1 MSSFGE
7 AASIQSFQEPSK
19 ARAGDSRGK
28 FTQAKTSLHGKKNLF
43 NRARK

>member
-19 ARAGDSRGK
+19 VRAGDSHGK
-28 FTQAKTSLHGKKNLF
+28 FTQAKTSLHGKKQSI
-43 NRARK
+43 